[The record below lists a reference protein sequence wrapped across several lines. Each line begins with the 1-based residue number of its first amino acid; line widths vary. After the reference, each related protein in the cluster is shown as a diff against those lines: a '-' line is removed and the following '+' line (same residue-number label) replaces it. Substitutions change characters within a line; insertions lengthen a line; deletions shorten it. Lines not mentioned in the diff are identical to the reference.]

1 MEKPF
6 DNIEKSIQSAFKTHE
21 IPVVPEDWDAISSSM
36 KEASPAAEKP
46 SPDAFEN
53 SVKSSFSET
62 EKELSIAD
70 WDAIA
75 AQIPTNLSSP
85 LETGFKKTFS
95 NFTIPVGKKDW
106 QKIFMLLPFKNT
118 GLSRLRL
125 LLSGLAIL
133 LVSGLSLLTYSW
145 IKPSN
150 NQASIQMPFESQNT
164 LVKDRALSQEIE
176 KEVQGEN
183 NNLASVFEKPVG
195 AFLPKDT
202 KQSPSKDKNK
212 SNGLASGTV
221 KLNSAKSKIQ
231 NSTIQKVLK
240 SLENIKNLEHL
251 EDYISTNSA
260 YSPGESASDNPFYSN
275 KSFQMQGLSW
285 VQSPIFLYS
294 KQKISAP
301 LKQLRKANLGYAK
314 RLIPYAGIAI
324 ATSKGTI
331 GMSADVNRNKNAF
344 TKKDGKAQSIQWVL
358 NAGLSLNLGH
368 GLQIYGGISSESN
381 LTSTGSADTIRIK
394 VPTDYF
400 TYLGTA
406 GEVIYQKARGWKDSL
421 LIARMN
427 PTANYVDIPLGVSKN
442 FRFKNQWNLILAL
455 QGSLGFLTSA
465 SGQTANP
472 YAYEHPTYL
481 KVAKGIKSSVD
492 PLVDAESFLNKTRLN
507 AGVSIAIEKEQA
519 LRSHGFKITVNQSL
533 QNQFKASSGLDYSPT
548 RFGIEYVVRFKLFQI
563 N

>member
-21 IPVVPEDWDAISSSM
+21 IPVDAKDWDSISSSM
-36 KEASPAAEKP
+36 KEASPAAEEP
-46 SPDAFEN
+46 APDAFEN
-53 SVKSSFSET
+53 KVKSSFSET

-85 LETGFKKTFS
+85 LEAGFKKTFS

-133 LVSGLSLLTYSW
+133 LVSGLSLLTYQW
-145 IKPSN
+145 TKPSA
-150 NQASIQMPFESQNT
+150 NQAATQKAFESQNT
-164 LVKDRALSQEIE
+164 LVKDRELSQEIE
-176 KEVQGEN
+176 KEVQAEKKN
-183 NNLASVFEKPVG
+183 MASTLEQSAGSFPPKN
-195 AFLPKDT
+195 AKQSLPKDM
-202 KQSPSKDKNK
+202 NK
-212 SNGLASGTV
+212 SNGLASGIV
-221 KLNSAKSKIQ
+221 KPTFAKSKIQ

-240 SLENIKNLEHL
+240 SLENIKNLEHM
-251 EDYISTNSA
+251 EDYITTNSA
-260 YSPGESASDNPFYSN
+260 YSSGEGAIETPFYSN
-275 KSFQMQGLSW
+275 ESFQMQGLSW
-285 VQSPIFLYS
+285 IQSPIFLYP
-294 KQKISAP
+294 KQKTSAP
-301 LKQLRKANLGYAK
+301 LKQLRKADLGYAK

-324 ATSKGTI
+324 ATSNGSI

-344 TKKDGKAQSIQWVL
+344 TKKVGKAQSIQWVL

-368 GLQIYGGISSESN
+368 GFHMYGGISSESN
-381 LTSTGSADTIRIK
+381 LTSNSSSDTIRIK

-400 TYLGTA
+400 TYRGTA

-427 PTANYVDIPLGVSKN
+427 PKANYIDIPLGISKN
-442 FRFKNQWNLILAL
+442 FRFNNQWNLILAL

-472 YAYEHPTYL
+472 FAYEHPTYL
-481 KVAKGIKSSVD
+481 KVVQGIKSSTD
-492 PLVDAESFLNKTRLN
+492 ALVDAKSFLNKTRLN
-507 AGVSIAIEKEQA
+507 AGISIAIEKEQA
-519 LRSHGFKITVNQSL
+519 LRSHGFKVTVNQSL
-533 QNQFKASSGLDYSPT
+533 QNQFMASSGLDYSPT

-563 N
+563 K